1 MPPPNTT
8 VAPGRCHPSWDDPA
22 GSARVKP
29 WDPGGD
35 AGGRQK
41 GAEREGRCPGW
52 GSHLGH
58 VLGDDVKAALLLHD
72 HPQELHQVAVSE
84 LPARRRRAQG
94 RVLGRRGGLPRSLQ
108 GIGDHPPLLVRTE
121 LPPPLR
127 CPHPGNTHVITDA
140 SARKAC
146 AVASFLMHFTAT
158 LFPR

>member
-1 MPPPNTT
+1 M
-8 VAPGRCHPSWDDPA
+8 
-22 GSARVKP
+22 
-29 WDPGGD
+29 
-35 AGGRQK
+35 
-41 GAEREGRCPGW
+41 GAEQKGRCPGVW

-84 LPARRRRAQG
+84 LPARRRRVQG
-94 RVLGRRGGLPRSLQ
+94 FGGEDWGGSHGPHRASGTTRLRSDGRRCP
-108 GIGDHPPLLVRTE
+108 
-121 LPPPLR
+121 
-127 CPHPGNTHVITDA
+127 PHPVTSLPSNTHVITDA